1 MRRAFTGPFWVL
13 LVFGLLLLL
22 TTAVYVNTY
31 IQSARNEGGR
41 SPLSTI
47 ALTRILIWPAIFLAE
62 SLVYWLIRRRNR
74 FRALS
79 WAHCVIFMLAF
90 LLNILFSA
98 ILIFH
103 YRMVAVAETRVN
115 RQIMMHEQQYFFW
128 GLVIV
133 AHLAFFAV
141 LANCLRNPGPDR
153 EDGGQENLL
162 DDVVL

>member
-1 MRRAFTGPFWVL
+1 MFTGPFWVL
-13 LVFGLLLLL
+13 MVFGLLLS
-22 TTAVYVNTY
+22 
-31 IQSARNEGGR
+31 IRNEGGR

-47 ALTRILIWPAIFLAE
+47 TLSRILIWPAIFLAE
-62 SLVYWLIRRRNR
+62 ALVYWLIRRRNR

-98 ILIFH
+98 ILILH
-103 YRMVAVAETRVN
+103 YRMVSVAEMRVN
-115 RQIMMHEQQYFFW
+115 RLIMMHEQQYFFW
-128 GLVIV
+128 GLVII

-141 LANCLRNPGPDR
+141 LANCLRKPVPDK